1 MERDNTNI
9 DRLLDLYV
17 NPEKHGPEETA
28 DVLADEEARGMYEAI
43 CAAEEAMRDEESFPD
58 IDAEWKRFAAKHLDK
73 PKRRFAW
80 LGSRA
85 AIITAI
91 AATSMAALAIGL
103 TVTTGKRHSQQG
115 IEAGLSTAIPEK
127 VIDKGEDGV
136 ATDSI
141 AIEPEKVLFEDA
153 SLETIMSAI
162 ALNYGMEVRFNDEKN
177 RHMHMYYRLDTSMSL
192 EEVLEQLNTFGEIDI
207 RRDGNLLILD

>member
-17 NPEKHGPEETA
+17 NPEEHGPEETA
-28 DVLADEEARGMYEAI
+28 EIMADDEARGLYEAI
-43 CAAEEAMRDEESFPD
+43 CAAEEAMRDEECSPD
-58 IDAEWKRFAAKHLDK
+58 IDAEWERFAATQLDK

-85 AIITAI
+85 AIVTAI
-91 AATSMAALAIGL
+91 ALTSMAALAIGL
-103 TVTTGKRHSQQG
+103 TATMSNLHSQPG
-115 IEAGLSTAIPEK
+115 TEADLSTAIPEQ
-127 VIDKGEDGV
+127 VIDKGDDGV
-136 ATDSI
+136 ASDST
-141 AIEPEKVLFEDA
+141 ATEPEKVLFEDA

-162 ALNYGMEVRFNDEKN
+162 AVNYGIEVRFNDEKN
-177 RHMHMYYRLDTSMSL
+177 RHMHMYYRLDTSLSL
-192 EEVLEQLNTFGEIDI
+192 EEVLEQLNTFGEINI